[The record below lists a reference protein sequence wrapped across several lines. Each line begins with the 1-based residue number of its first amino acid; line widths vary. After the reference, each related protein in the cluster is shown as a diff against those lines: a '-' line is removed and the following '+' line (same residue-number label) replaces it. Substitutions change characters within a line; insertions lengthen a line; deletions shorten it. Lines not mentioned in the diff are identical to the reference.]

1 MSDSDKFEQ
10 YHELYRDI
18 AFGYSRVL
26 DDENNPIFVKHL
38 KELEKEYSYHQ
49 YKINIEEAER
59 EGLAKEKDTIELL
72 IDQKVWSEKEEER
85 IRDLK
90 YDLSGLEETHSKL
103 IIKKQKDSISEHII
117 KAKIELINLQRS
129 RAEHVGLT
137 AEGFA
142 SKKQTEDTILMALF
156 KDEELKNRLYSKE
169 EFDLLSDTEVDKLSN
184 LYFDAIFNRF
194 NSDNL
199 RKIAVSPF
207 YMSLYNVCN
216 DNIYNFYGK
225 SVLHLTHLQIAVF
238 TMAKYYKQLMQNSK
252 AAPESYQKS
261 PESLI
266 EWYESQNSLR
276 QADAGKQGGD
286 GGGRSIIGA
295 NKEELKSLEGEN
307 EEVVDVAKEIEK
319 AGGKMD
325 FDEILKMHGI

>member
-1 MSDSDKFEQ
+1 VSDSDKFEQ

-26 DDENNPIFVKHL
+26 DEDDNPVFVKHL

-49 YKINIEEAER
+49 YKISIENAER
-59 EGLAKEKDTIELL
+59 EGLAKEKDSIDLL
-72 IDQKVWSEKEEER
+72 IDQKVWSEKEEKR
-85 IRDLK
+85 IEELK
-90 YDLSGLEETHSKL
+90 YELTGLEETHDKL
-103 IIKKQKDSISEHII
+103 IIKKQKDSVNEDIV
-117 KAKIELINLQRS
+117 KAKLELVNLQRS
-129 RAEHVGLT
+129 RAEHLGLT

-156 KDEELKNRLYSKE
+156 KDEELKDRLYSKE
-169 EFDLLSDTEVDKLSN
+169 EFDLLTDTEVNKLSS
-184 LYFDAIFNRF
+184 LYFGAIFSRF

-199 RKIAVSPF
+199 RRIAISPF

-216 DNIYNFYGK
+216 DSIYNFYGK

-238 TMAKYYKQLMQNSK
+238 TMAKYYKQLMQSSK
-252 AAPESYQKS
+252 AAPEGYQNS

-266 EWYESQNSLR
+266 EWYESQSSLR
-276 QADAGKQGGD
+276 QVESGKQGGD

-295 NKEELKSLEGEN
+295 NKEELKSLENDN

-319 AGGKMD
+319 AGGDMD

>member
-59 EGLAKEKDTIELL
+59 EGLAKEKDTIDLL
-72 IDQKVWSEKEEER
+72 IDQKVWSEKEENR
-85 IRDLK
+85 INDRK
-90 YDLSGLEETHSKL
+90 YELSGLEETHSKL
-103 IIKKQKDSISEHII
+103 IIKKQKDSISEDII

-184 LYFDAIFNRF
+184 LYFDAI
-194 NSDNL
+194 S
-199 RKIAVSPF
+199 
-207 YMSLYNVCN
+207 
-216 DNIYNFYGK
+216 
-225 SVLHLTHLQIAVF
+225 
-238 TMAKYYKQLMQNSK
+238 
-252 AAPESYQKS
+252 
-261 PESLI
+261 
-266 EWYESQNSLR
+266 
-276 QADAGKQGGD
+276 
-286 GGGRSIIGA
+286 SIF
-295 NKEELKSLEGEN
+295 
-307 EEVVDVAKEIEK
+307 VARN
-319 AGGKMD
+319 A
-325 FDEILKMHGI
+325 